1 MAEEQKDELA
11 RVSKNYLAALNSDE
25 YTEQDATNYL
35 KDMGYDSPDR
45 SFTQELKEKKHD
57 KGFWEEISDSI
68 GGAAKK
74 FNEITDST
82 IDAATW
88 GTTIYLNAG
97 VKAFKEGIPFDRALE
112 QVRSARK
119 KVREE
124 HPIATGIGEAVGF
137 IGSGMGSVGVIT
149 GAKNIPRA
157 AQATLPGASMLKT
170 APGQTMKNLPKEVV
184 TGSGVGAAESGFT
197 ALAKGEDVGSA
208 TAFGLMFGAGG
219 GAIPALFT
227 GTKNILK
234 SFKGNAYETT
244 TGSQSGWEKV
254 GKWFTR
260 DGDVKP
266 EVAAKIKRAEELD
279 MGDDMMAVDLLN
291 EQQLNSAGTLLRQGD
306 PEGKV
311 VGPALT
317 KLKDRLTTIKEKSG
331 DYLAEAMGHPK
342 MESMLK
348 LSAELQESARKKSE
362 PLYNES
368 FYNYKKKFII
378 DERTGKP
385 VIDPETGAPKFEYIK
400 DDAGKLVFDK
410 SRGGLKTISD
420 PELDE
425 LFMNSEFRDAYE
437 KVIEIARK
445 KTKGGENPLV
455 HAMDLPSLEAL
466 EANMKLSPQFR
477 EPMGEYSIY
486 ALDKVKKFLDR
497 KYKGAHLPGADP
509 VLGELAGK
517 IRDYKHQMLDIMS
530 KKDKSYEKA
539 RNIFRGDQELDEA
552 KLLGEDLFKRGLNG
566 PDAKYLMEQAVKNP
580 EELAQYKL
588 GAFNSLVDM
597 IERSGKDVKN
607 PKGVVEF
614 FQDPQNLDKLD
625 LILTNPNLTKA
636 QNDAL
641 KWRFIDRMEIM
652 GDRIYV
658 AHHLVGGSQTATR
671 LASDA
676 NLVQQGVRAVQNIR
690 RGDVPGIVSQG
701 MDVINPGMVSR
712 QADAQGGHVFREGAG
727 KIDEGLKRGLLTQG
741 EMRKRV
747 DDPMGLLGI
756 ATGGTATGSSHAQ

>member
-45 SFTQELKEKKHD
+45 SFAQELKEKKND
-57 KGFWEEISDSI
+57 KGFWESVVDSV
-68 GGAAKK
+68 GEGAKL
-74 FNEITDST
+74 FTDVT
-82 IDAATW
+82 NPAIDAALW
-88 GTTIYLNAG
+88 GTPIYIQAG
-97 VKAFKEGIPFDRALE
+97 ALALSNYRKTGKWEYDRALE
-112 QVRSARK
+112 QIRASRK
-119 KVREE
+119 KAREKY
-124 HPIATGIGEAVGF
+124 PVATGITEAAGF
-137 IGSGMGSVGVIT
+137 IGSGVGAVKAVT
-149 GAKNIPRA
+149 KA
-157 AQATLPGASMLKT
+157 APMLKT
-170 APGQTMKNLPKEVV
+170 VPGQTMKNLPKEVV

-197 ALAKGEDVGSA
+197 ALAKGEDAGSA

-342 MESMLK
+342 RESMLK

-756 ATGGTATGSSHAQ
+756 ATGGVATGSSHAQ